1 MLTTIKRFGTALA
14 LTGTLLGVTGVFLG
28 LVSSPAQ
35 ALTPETN
42 SVQTVVNT
50 EYWDLVKLWKPIL
63 NYYGYSYYNPGVQYY
78 DYNDSTGRIVDL
90 QTGCGGTAT
99 RHGQEGFYCPTDH
112 VIYLDYNQ
120 QVGNIRKYGD
130 GAVAF
135 WIDHEFGHHVQL
147 LSGTKAAKPYYE
159 LNADCLAGMEFKYGV
174 SYTGNLNGT
183 STSNDYTEARQNIWY
198 GLFDSDTD
206 HGTRSQRDSA
216 FQYGYRNFDWKLC
229 LNW

>member
-1 MLTTIKRFGTALA
+1 MLTAIKRLGTAFA
-14 LTGTLLGVTGVFLG
+14 LSGVLLGVVAG
-28 LVSSPAQ
+28 PAH
-35 ALTPETN
+35 ALTPETTN
-42 SVQTVVNT
+42 VQTVVNT

-63 NYYGYSYYNPGVQYY
+63 NYYGYTYYNPGVQYF
-78 DYNDSTGRIVDL
+78 DYTDSTGRLVDF
-90 QTGCGGTAT
+90 QTPGCGNTANH
-99 RHGQEGFYCPTDH
+99 HGEQGFYCPSNH

-147 LSGTKAAKPYYE
+147 LSGTSAGKPWYE

-174 SYTGNLNGT
+174 KYTGNLNGT
-183 STSNDYTEARQNIWY
+183 STSNDFTEARQNIWY
-198 GLFDSDTD
+198 GLFDTDTD

-216 FQYGYRNFDWKLC
+216 FQYGYTNFNWKLC